1 MNLESQNDVSVNN
14 SNINSNNQ
22 KTISFS
28 SFISSINTV
37 IVNNT
42 DFNCI
47 SILKESHEFNV
58 YLLNKK
64 ELNKRGVNIEW
75 HDLIDTIN
83 KIIETNDNILY
94 NLIPY
99 HIIYRKVF
107 SIVANNKINNIQYD
121 NKIKTKHK
129 FVDNTKYIPT

>member
-107 SIVANNKINNIQYD
+107 SIVANNKINNI
-121 NKIKTKHK
+121 
-129 FVDNTKYIPT
+129 